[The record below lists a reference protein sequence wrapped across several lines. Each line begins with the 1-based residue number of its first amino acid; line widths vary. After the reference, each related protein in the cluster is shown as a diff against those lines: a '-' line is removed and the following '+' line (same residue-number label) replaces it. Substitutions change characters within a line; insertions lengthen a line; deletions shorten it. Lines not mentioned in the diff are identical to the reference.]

1 MRDKKIMVI
10 VPTRGRPDNAM
21 RLLEAIETTAEVD
34 VVFCVDYDDP
44 KLEVYY
50 DTRLPLRT
58 GRRRRLVG
66 TLNDVVQDYTEYY
79 DIIGFIG
86 DDVIP
91 HTHRWDVAITNA
103 FKKNM
108 IAYANDGWQGEGL
121 PTAVFMDV
129 EIIRKLGYM
138 VTPTLI
144 HLFADN
150 YWKALG
156 EALGTLTYLPDVN
169 MEHIHPFAGK
179 AADDLTY
186 QESNAGPIWDHDQM
200 SFNWYVTN
208 QLAVDVEH
216 LNA

>member
-1 MRDKKIMVI
+1 MTDKTIKII
-10 VPTRGRPDNAM
+10 VPTRGRPENAV
-21 RLLEAIETTAEVD
+21 RLYEAIQTTAEVD
-34 VVFCVDYDDP
+34 VVFCLDHDDP
-44 KLEVYY
+44 KLDEYY
-50 DTRLPLRT
+50 DTNLPFRT

-66 TLNDVVQDYTEYY
+66 TLNDAVLTYQNYY
-79 DIIGFIG
+79 DIIGFMG

-91 HTHRWDVAITNA
+91 HTHRWDVAIANA
-103 FKKNM
+103 FRPNM

-121 PTAVFMDV
+121 PTAVFMDSNIV
-129 EIIRKLGYM
+129 RKLGYM
-138 VTPTLI
+138 VAPTLI

-186 QESNAGPIWDHDQM
+186 QEANSGEMWDHDQA
-200 SFNWYVTN
+200 SFNMYVKN
-208 QLAVDVEH
+208 QLAIDVEH